1 MKPIF
6 IGIAGGTASGKTS
19 VSEIIMNE
27 MPDGASVE
35 LIRHDDYY
43 KDQSHLTMDERY
55 LTNYDHPL
63 AFDNDLFV
71 EHLQRLSQG
80 KSISKPKYDF
90 KMHTRS
96 SETEIIQ
103 PTQVI
108 IIEGLLILDD
118 ERIRDYL
125 DVKVYVDTDSDV
137 RILRRIKRDIE
148 ERGRTLDSVIEQYLN
163 SVRPMHIQ
171 FIQPSKRFADV
182 IIPNGKTNV
191 VGIDLLL
198 TKIKSIL
205 SEQNSV

>member
-19 VSEIIMNE
+19 VSEIIMEE
-27 MPDGASVE
+27 MPKGSSVQ

-43 KDQSHLTMDERY
+43 KDQSHLTMEERY
-55 LTNYDHPL
+55 KTNYDHPL
-63 AFDNDLFV
+63 AFDNELLV
-71 EHLQRLSQG
+71 THLKQLSEG
-80 KSISKPKYDF
+80 KAILKPKYDF

-96 SETEIIQ
+96 SETEEII

-108 IIEGLLILDD
+108 ILEGLLILED
-118 ERIRDYL
+118 ERIREYL
-125 DVKVYVDTDSDV
+125 DVKVYVDTDADV

-148 ERGRTLDSVIEQYLN
+148 ERGRTLDSVIDQYMN

-182 IIPNGKTNV
+182 ILPNGKTNV

>member
-19 VSEIIMNE
+19 VSEIIMEE
-27 MPDGASVE
+27 MPEGSSVQ

-43 KDQSHLTMDERY
+43 KDQSHLTMEERY
-55 LTNYDHPL
+55 KTNYDHPL
-63 AFDNDLFV
+63 AFDNELLV
-71 EHLQRLSQG
+71 EHLKQLSAG
-80 KSISKPKYDF
+80 HSILKPKYDF

-96 SETEIIQ
+96 TETEQIF

-108 IIEGLLILDD
+108 ILEGLLILED
-118 ERIRDYL
+118 ERIREYL
-125 DVKVYVDTDSDV
+125 DVKVYVDTDADV

-148 ERGRTLDSVIEQYLN
+148 ERGRTLDSVIDQYMN

-182 IIPNGKTNV
+182 ILPNGKTNV

>member
-1 MKPIF
+1 
-6 IGIAGGTASGKTS
+6 
-19 VSEIIMNE
+19 
-27 MPDGASVE
+27 
-35 LIRHDDYY
+35 L
-43 KDQSHLTMDERY
+43 
-55 LTNYDHPL
+55 
-63 AFDNDLFV
+63 V
-71 EHLQRLSQG
+71 EHLRMLSEG

-96 SETEIIQ
+96 EETEIVK

-108 IIEGLLILDD
+108 IIEGLLILED
-118 ERIRDYL
+118 ERIREYL
-125 DVKVYVDTDSDV
+125 DVKVYVDTDADV

-148 ERGRTLDSVIEQYLN
+148 ERGRTLDSVIEQYMN